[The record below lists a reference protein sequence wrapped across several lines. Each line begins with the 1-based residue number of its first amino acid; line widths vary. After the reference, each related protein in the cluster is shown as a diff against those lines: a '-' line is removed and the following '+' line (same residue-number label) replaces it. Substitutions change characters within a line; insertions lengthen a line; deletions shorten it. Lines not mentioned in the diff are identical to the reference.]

1 MFKLIVQFL
10 KKFKK
15 KVYITPPFYPFTK
28 LRPIFKR
35 PRYKEL
41 KPEFPSQFVY
51 NIDWYKDW
59 DKRLIEDGWTKKELK
74 QGWRWVK

>member
-1 MFKLIVQFL
+1 MFKLIAQFL

-15 KVYITPPFYPFTK
+15 TVYITPPFYPFTK

-35 PRYKEL
+35 KRYKEL

>member
-28 LRPIFKR
+28 LRPIFMR
-35 PRYKEL
+35 TRYKEL

>member
-35 PRYKEL
+35 TRYKEL